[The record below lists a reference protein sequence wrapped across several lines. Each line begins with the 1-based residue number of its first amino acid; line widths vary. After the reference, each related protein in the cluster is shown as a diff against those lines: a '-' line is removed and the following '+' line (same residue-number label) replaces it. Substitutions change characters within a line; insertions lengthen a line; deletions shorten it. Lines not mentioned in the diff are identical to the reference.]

1 MYVEESTI
9 GRPFSGHHGFSMG
22 FPHLFWSSLG
32 YLWISASGI
41 QALECRP
48 MATKPQHP
56 TEVLGTDSAAAQ
68 SEVCHPDSALLHS
81 ALRWICLKMG
91 YTPNYS
97 HLVGIMIINHWV

>member
-1 MYVEESTI
+1 M
-9 GRPFSGHHGFSMG
+9 GFPWDFHGFSTS
-22 FPHLFWSSLG
+22 FWSSLG

-68 SEVCHPDSALLHS
+68 SEVCHPDFALLHS
-81 ALRWICLKMG
+81 ALRWENGNLG
-91 YTPNYS
+91 DT
-97 HLVGIMIINHWV
+97 LW